1 VINLYEYLLVWFV
14 TFVDGYSDLGLFLMG
29 CIWCTK
35 KVKRGFDIYI
45 YIYIYNFFLFRA
57 ILGTLGSLKRL

>member
-1 VINLYEYLLVWFV
+1 VINLDEHLWVLFV
-14 TFVDGYSDLGLFLMG
+14 TLVDGYSDLGLLLIG

-45 YIYIYNFFLFRA
+45 YIYIY
-57 ILGTLGSLKRL
+57 ILISFYLKSF